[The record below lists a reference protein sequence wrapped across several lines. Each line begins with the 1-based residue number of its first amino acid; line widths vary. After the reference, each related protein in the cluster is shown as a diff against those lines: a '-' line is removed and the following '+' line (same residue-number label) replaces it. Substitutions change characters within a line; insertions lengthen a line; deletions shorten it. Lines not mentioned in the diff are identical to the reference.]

1 MIVFGRASLVE
12 DRERKR
18 EKLRLLARKYFPG
31 SVDIEDELNHGWERV
46 DLICISME
54 HMTGK
59 LVHEK

>member
-1 MIVFGRASLVE
+1 LVE

-18 EKLRLLARKYFPG
+18 EKLRLLTRKYFPA

-59 LVHEK
+59 PVHEK

>member
-1 MIVFGRASLVE
+1 MVE

-18 EKLRLLARKYFPG
+18 EKLRLLARKYCPA
-31 SVDIEDELNHGWERV
+31 SVDIEDELNPGWERV